1 MKDEKMQDRYSDD
14 SKDVVDKDFNN
25 AVSTAYAKSS
35 MVITDSL
42 LNCQPA
48 IARASVPYY
57 LTLKEG
63 PVVYE
68 IHVKNEKC
76 EWNVWHRFQTFQIL
90 HQMLKDF
97 IVKESLK
104 CELPI
109 IPFRHIKFLVNH
121 KSNDFCEE
129 RRVLL
134 DNYLKILLSTKDLRD
149 LSFVIGFL
157 SHSDEALSTE
167 KVSQKEINEYER
179 AKVESIMV
187 TDENDDITSVS
198 IPIFRVVGS
207 EYVLYS
213 LSVHNMNKEPEYS
226 QWNVLHRYSEFKEF
240 DTALRLFIME
250 EAAHLITKMPQLPM
264 RQPKMIRNHFQE
276 HFVEKRRLL
285 LESYIQRL
293 IKVREFRRYPLTIKF
308 LGVREQ

>member
-1 MKDEKMQDRYSDD
+1 MQDRYLDD
-14 SKDVVDKDFNN
+14 SKDVVDKVYNHAASN
-25 AVSTAYAKSS
+25 PSVESC

-42 LNCQPA
+42 LNCKPA
-48 IARASVPYY
+48 IARVSIPYY

-68 IHVKNEKC
+68 IHVSNQKC

-90 HQMLKDF
+90 HEMFKDL
-97 IVKESLK
+97 VEKENLK

-109 IPFRHIKFLVNH
+109 MPFRHIKLVINH
-121 KSNDFCEE
+121 KSKDFCEE

-134 DNYLKILLSTKDLRD
+134 DNYLKTLLSTKDLSD
-149 LSFVIGFL
+149 SSILIGFL
-157 SHSDEALSTE
+157 SHSDESLSNE
-167 KVSQKEINEYER
+167 KVSQEEIDEYER
-179 AKVESIMV
+179 AKVEKIMV
-187 TDENDDITSVS
+187 TDENDEITSVS

-240 DTALRLFIME
+240 DTALRLLLVE
-250 EAAHLITKMPQLPM
+250 EAAHLIPKLPQLPM
-264 RQPKMIRNHFQE
+264 KQPKMIRDHFAE

-285 LESYIQRL
+285 LESYIQRVV
-293 IKVREFRRYPLTIKF
+293 KVREFRRYPLTIKF
-308 LGVREQ
+308 LGVREL